1 MESRLVSGKFGRI
14 FSARLLCN
22 DDLVESVEELCAK
35 NQVRNALVKGGLGS
49 LFRARLEQ
57 SAGDAPRTVDVDG
70 YAVEL
75 LSLSGNV
82 SIDARSGHVAAN
94 LFGIVAD
101 NQGTV
106 FAGKFVRG
114 SSPTCIT
121 IEMTVQEWLPD

>member
-1 MESRLVSGKFGRI
+1 MESRLIGGRFGRVLA
-14 FSARLLCN
+14 ARLLCN
-22 DDLVESVEELCAK
+22 DDLVESIEELCVRHDVK
-35 NQVRNALVKGGLGS
+35 NAVVKGALGS
-49 LFRARLEQ
+49 LFRTQLEQ
-57 SAGDAPRTVDVDG
+57 TAGDTPRTIEVEG
-70 YAVEL
+70 FAVEL

-82 SIDARSGHVAAN
+82 STHQNSPAPAVN

-101 NQGTV
+101 NQGHV